1 MKRIMLFK
9 LDIFLKLNNPHYIE
23 NGQIIHLRFSG
34 FQSFN
39 LHLQLLRLMQSI
51 SKILPLCVAALWI
64 LPQSSQAVDIEGTFT
79 ADTVFPVSITDPS
92 FYTLNGEPYSGEIDS
107 DTNLTVNGIFSSVP
121 SEYTLTNTN
130 VSSATAGNF
139 TYNLDLS
146 ASFTSKCI
154 FQVRGSHTFSVQDFI
169 LNLRESDNMH
179 PNLLIQMG
187 ADSAL
192 MVRGDFLFSDTR
204 SSTNWYQTRLR
215 FDGSGTV
222 TIDGNFTINSQIPNP
237 SGHALNGVNFEVG
250 IQTFT
255 VGGVLSLSNSN
266 GNNNVFRT
274 TATSAGTF
282 TRTLGGLSITQNGMI
297 QLGGNVDAANT
308 TEMLFTN
315 SGTSEYIGGLLT
327 IDSAGE
333 LADNKLNVRMTASDA
348 ANGRQIM
355 RFTETQGWSMS
366 TGVFSDSPNALN
378 EVEVSSG
385 RLDLGMY
392 GGMKGGSLRIM
403 GYNRPSEAV
412 FSATGTAAD
421 TEIGK
426 VVFDTMSFYRGTVVF
441 DLPETDGDGDFIQV
455 DGAMTKIA
463 GASPLVLELNVS
475 AYDLQ
480 EWLGASERDEWSADL
495 MSFATEGSNVSADD
509 FTLKLQDGIAG
520 KISISELNGI
530 STITANLSI
539 VPEPA
544 EIAAL
549 IGAFAFCSAAR
560 RRRK

>member
-1 MKRIMLFK
+1 
-9 LDIFLKLNNPHYIE
+9 
-23 NGQIIHLRFSG
+23 
-34 FQSFN
+34 
-39 LHLQLLRLMQSI
+39 MQSI
-51 SKILPLCVAALWI
+51 SKILPFCAAALWI

-79 ADTVFPVSITDPS
+79 SDSALPVSVTDPS
-92 FYTLNGEPYSGEIDS
+92 FYTLDGEAYSGEIDS
-107 DTNLTVNGIFSSVP
+107 DTNLTVNGILSSTP
-121 SEYTLTNTN
+121 SQNIIT
-130 VSSATAGNF
+130 VAASSTTAGNF
-139 TYNLDLS
+139 TYNLELP
-146 ASFTSKCI
+146 AKFWSKNVLEVYTPI
-154 FQVRGSHTFSVQDFI
+154 TFSVENFT
-169 LNLRESDNMH
+169 LNLRESATMH
-179 PNLLIQMG
+179 PNLIIYTG

-192 MVRGDFLFSDTR
+192 RVRGDFLFSDTR
-204 SSTNWYQTRLR
+204 SSTNWYQTRLS
-215 FDGSGTV
+215 FIGKENGNV

-237 SGHALNGVNFEVG
+237 TGHASNGVNFEVG

-274 TATSAGTF
+274 TATAAGTF
-282 TRTLGGLSITQNGMI
+282 TRSLGGLQITQNGMI
-297 QLGGNVDAANT
+297 QLAGNASAVNT
-308 TEMLFTN
+308 TELIFTN

-327 IDSAGE
+327 RDSDGE
-333 LADNKLNVRMTASDA
+333 LADNKLNVRMTANDT

-355 RFTETQGWSMS
+355 RFNTTSGW
-366 TGVFSDSPNALN
+366 TLDNNVYSDAANALN

-392 GGMKGGSLRIM
+392 GGMKGGRLMIM

-426 VVFDTMSFYRGTVVF
+426 VVFDTMSFYRGTVFF
-441 DLPETDGDGDFIQV
+441 DLAETDGDFIQV
-455 DGAMTKIA
+455 DGAMTKVA

-480 EWLGASERDEWSADL
+480 AWIEASESDGWSADL
-495 MSFATEGSNVSADD
+495 MSFATDGSNVSADD

-520 KISISELNGI
+520 KISISELDGI

-544 EIAAL
+544 AVAAL
-549 IGAFAFCSAAR
+549 IGAFAFCAAAR

>member
-1 MKRIMLFK
+1 
-9 LDIFLKLNNPHYIE
+9 
-23 NGQIIHLRFSG
+23 
-34 FQSFN
+34 
-39 LHLQLLRLMQSI
+39 MQSI
-51 SKILPLCVAALWI
+51 SKIFPFCAAALWI
-64 LPQSSQAVDIEGTFT
+64 LPQSAQAVDIEGTFT
-79 ADTVFPVSITDPS
+79 SDSAFPVRITDPS
-92 FYTLNGEPYSGEIDS
+92 FYTLNGEAYSGEIDS
-107 DTNLTVNGIFSSVP
+107 DTNLTVNGILSSTP
-121 SEYTLTNTN
+121 SQNIIT
-130 VSSATAGNF
+130 VAASSTTAGNF
-139 TYNLDLS
+139 TYNLELPEKFWAKNVFEVYTPS
-146 ASFTSKCI
+146 
-154 FQVRGSHTFSVQDFI
+154 TFSVENFT
-169 LNLRESDNMH
+169 LNLRESSTTH
-179 PNLLIQMG
+179 PNLIIYTG

-192 MVRGDFLFSDTR
+192 NVRGDFLFSDTR
-204 SSTNWYQTRLR
+204 SSTSWYQTRLS
-215 FDGSGTV
+215 FSGNGNV
-222 TIDGNFTINSQIPNP
+222 TIDGNFTINSQISKP
-237 SGHALNGVNFEVG
+237 SPHALNGVNFEVG

-266 GNNNVFRT
+266 DNNNVFRT

-282 TRTLGGLSITQNGMI
+282 TRSLGGLQITQRGMI
-297 QLGGNVDAANT
+297 QLAGNASAVNT
-308 TEMLFTN
+308 TELILTN

-327 IDSAGE
+327 RDSDGE
-333 LADNKLNVRMTASDA
+333 LANNKLDVRMTANDA

-355 RFTETQGWSMS
+355 RFNTTSGW
-366 TGVFSDSPNALN
+366 TLDNNVYSDAANALN

-426 VVFDTMSFYRGTVVF
+426 VVFDTMSFYRGTVFF
-441 DLPETDGDGDFIQV
+441 DLAETDGDFIQV

-480 EWLGASERDEWSADL
+480 AWIEASESDEWSADL
-495 MSFATEGSNVSADD
+495 MSFATDGSNVSADD
-509 FTLKLQDGIAG
+509 FTLKLQDGITG
-520 KISISELNGI
+520 KISISELDGI

-544 EIAAL
+544 EIAAA
-549 IGAFAFCSAAR
+549 IGLAALAFAAR
-560 RRRK
+560 RRRG